1 MATATVKWFN
11 DDKGYGYLA
20 PDEGGADLFVHYT
33 AIEDPGPRSLER
45 GERVSY
51 VPTSSTYGDV
61 ARYVC
66 RIESAY
72 KR

>member
-1 MATATVKWFN
+1 MATGTVKWFD

-20 PDEGGADLFVHYT
+20 PDEGDEDLFVHYT
-33 AIEDPGPRSLER
+33 AIEGEWYRSLER

-51 VPTSSTYGDV
+51 KPTSGTYGDV

-66 RIESAY
+66 KIE
-72 KR
+72 